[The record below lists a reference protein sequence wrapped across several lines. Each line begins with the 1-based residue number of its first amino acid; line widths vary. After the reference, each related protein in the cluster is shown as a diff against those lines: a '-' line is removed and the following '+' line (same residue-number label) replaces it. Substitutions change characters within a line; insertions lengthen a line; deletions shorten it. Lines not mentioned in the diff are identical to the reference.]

1 MTDKNQELATPE
13 GLEKLQQELAYLTET
28 RRKEVAD
35 RIRQAREFGDISENS
50 EYDEA
55 KNEQGLLERRIGEL
69 QRRVR
74 NVKVVDPSEVEED
87 AVDLGTRVTLRVV
100 GRKGQE
106 RTFQIVGANESDP
119 TSGKLSH
126 ASPVGRAVLKRKV
139 GEKVMVSTP
148 AARRSTRSSTSR
160 RPVRA
165 PGAHGPL
172 LPDSN
177 HRTQL
182 EYRMSE
188 TGRSTGIHI
197 PGWADRV
204 ADSLG
209 AGPHVVVS
217 GISVSGNIHAGNLRE
232 VLVAEA
238 VANALRQRGEEVR
251 FIFHADTIDPL
262 RKIAPGVPES
272 YEQYI
277 GHSLSHIPDP
287 EGCHVSYA
295 EHFLVPFE
303 EALREMEMDIE
314 VLRSHELYERGVY
327 TGVTS
332 EAIEHTDELREIL
345 QDVTNRKMPEHWSPY
360 LPRAASGKLTGM
372 RVLEHLPEQTSVVFA
387 DEDGWQDSADYSRGE
402 GKLGW
407 RVELAA
413 RWKALGVT
421 FEPFGKDHTSR
432 GGSTDTADRMSREVF
447 HYPVPGR
454 YEYEWIGLKGRGDM
468 SSSRGIVLLPE
479 DLLRIMPPAPSGA
492 SSSDATPP
500 VASISTWRAASRALW
515 TNTVQRPASPTSPSP
530 ISSPSPRP

>member
-1 MTDKNQELATPE
+1 
-13 GLEKLQQELAYLTET
+13 
-28 RRKEVAD
+28 
-35 RIRQAREFGDISENS
+35 
-50 EYDEA
+50 
-55 KNEQGLLERRIGEL
+55 
-69 QRRVR
+69 
-74 NVKVVDPSEVEED
+74 
-87 AVDLGTRVTLRVV
+87 
-100 GRKGQE
+100 
-106 RTFQIVGANESDP
+106 
-119 TSGKLSH
+119 
-126 ASPVGRAVLKRKV
+126 
-139 GEKVMVSTP
+139 
-148 AARRSTRSSTSR
+148 
-160 RPVRA
+160 
-165 PGAHGPL
+165 
-172 LPDSN
+172 
-177 HRTQL
+177 
-182 EYRMSE
+182 MSE
-188 TGRSTGIHI
+188 TSRSTGIHI
-197 PGWADRV
+197 PGWAERV

-262 RKIAPGVPES
+262 RKIAPGIPKS
-272 YEQYI
+272 YEEYI

-295 EHFLVPFE
+295 EHFLVPFG

-332 EAIEHTDELREIL
+332 EAIENTDELREIL
-345 QDVTNRKMPEHWSPY
+345 QEVTNRKMPEHWSPY
-360 LPRAASGKLTGM
+360 LPRAESGKLTGM
-372 RVLEHLPEQTSVVFA
+372 RVLEHLPKQTSVVFA

-468 SSSRGIVLLPE
+468 SSSRGIVLLPK
-479 DLLRIMPPAPSGA
+479 DLLKIMPPGAVRRIILGRDPARRFDIDLEGGFPRFMDEYRAETGEPYVPFTHLVTVAQTVGEDTDAAAQMLRRGGYEEAVGEGLADDLYYARNWAAEWAPESMRLGLLDPA
-492 SSSDATPP
+492 ESEQA
-500 VASISTWRAASRALW
+500 AASLDDEQREYLREVLARLRAEMDGEAIQEVLYA
-515 TNTVQRPASPTSPSP
+515 TAIERGLKPKRAFAAVYRVLLGKTSGPKAGPFIAGLTLDQVSERF
-530 ISSPSPRP
+530 SV